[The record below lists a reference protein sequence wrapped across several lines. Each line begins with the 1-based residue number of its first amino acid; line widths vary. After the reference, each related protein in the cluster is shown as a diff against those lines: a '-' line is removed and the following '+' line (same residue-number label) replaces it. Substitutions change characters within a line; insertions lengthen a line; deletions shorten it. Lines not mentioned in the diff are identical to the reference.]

1 MSAPQTPPPSPSSRR
16 AVREERERE
25 TADNKIT
32 ITACTASIPSERRA
46 EGLICVSPGSVER
59 KPPLSLC
66 YQLSGLVEECPA
78 HTKDY
83 GNDTQ
88 CLPARH
94 LGFHPRPGHTRVYEN
109 GTHCRGAWH
118 SVFRVGLGGFRSTTD
133 FFEHGT
139 PAAPSGDAGSNAE
152 DNFLTL
158 RHVTITGT

>member
-66 YQLSGLVEECPA
+66 YQLSGLVGECPA

-94 LGFHPRPGHTRVYEN
+94 LVFIPDRVIPESMKMVPIAEVPGIQ
-109 GTHCRGAWH
+109 
-118 SVFRVGLGGFRSTTD
+118 SSGLD
-133 FFEHGT
+133 L
-139 PAAPSGDAGSNAE
+139 GDL
-152 DNFLTL
+152 DQPLIFLSMAQL
-158 RHVTITGT
+158 LLPQGMLGQMQRTIFSLFGM

>member
-1 MSAPQTPPPSPSSRR
+1 MVGRRPSHHFKPSGWNVCATDTTAIPVLSPCRQG
-16 AVREERERE
+16 RERE

-46 EGLICVSPGSVER
+46 EGLIFVSPGSVER

-66 YQLSGLVEECPA
+66 YQLSGLVGECPA

-94 LGFHPRPGHTRVYEN
+94 LGFHPRPGHTRDYEN

-133 FFEHGT
+133 FRAWH
-139 PAAPSGDAGSNAE
+139 SCCS
-152 DNFLTL
+152 L
-158 RHVTITGT
+158 RG